1 MSQFDLVEDY
11 LTHRMDDGARSAFE
25 EQMNADP
32 QLKAEVNLQK
42 GIIEGVKSARA
53 AELKAMLNN
62 VPVGGASSAIT
73 GKIAIATISA
83 GILGTVLYFG
93 LKPTT
98 NEEIITP
105 TEEIT
110 TEQPHTPSIETPK
123 EQIESIAES
132 IDVQPIEP
140 EKKENNTSTEVVK
153 PKKIEKATPPSI
165 DVMDL
170 TEDINNN
177 KEEKEEVVAPRST
190 NKPAFSASSID
201 VELDDSH
208 KNYSFHYQFK
218 GSRLALYGPFDSSL
232 YEIIELNGS
241 VHSVFLY
248 YNDSYYH
255 LDENEHEIVPLI
267 MIRDIELLRK
277 LDKYRNKN

>member
-1 MSQFDLVEDY
+1 MSQIELIEDY
-11 LTHRMDDGARSAFE
+11 LTNRMDDGARSAFE

-62 VPVGGASSAIT
+62 VPIGGASSAFI

-93 LKPTT
+93 LKPTAS
-98 NEEIITP
+98 EEIITP

-123 EQIESIAES
+123 EQIETIAES
-132 IDVQPIEP
+132 IETQPVES
-140 EKKENNTSTEVVK
+140 EKIKNNSSAEVVR
-153 PKKIEKATPPSI
+153 PKKAEKVTPPSI
-165 DVMDL
+165 DVLDL

-177 KEEKEEVVAPRST
+177 KEEMVAPRST
-190 NKPAFSASSID
+190 KKPTLSASTIE
-201 VELDDSH
+201 VELDDSN
-208 KNYSFHYQFK
+208 KSYSFHYQFK
-218 GSRLALYGPFDSSL
+218 DSRLALYGPFDSSL
-232 YEIIELNGS
+232 YEIIELNGA
-241 VHSVFLY
+241 VHSIFLY

-255 LDENEHEIVPLI
+255 LDQKEHSVVPLI
-267 MIRDIELLRK
+267 MIRDTKLLNMLEEYRK
-277 LDKYRNKN
+277 KN